1 MKNTIFPLLSI
12 LLLCSACSK
21 KKRSGMSNESYQPP
35 KYDTLAIDSFSSGAV
50 NVDIAA
56 KIRMSSK
63 TYKDS
68 VAAVIKQQE
77 EEKRLKAL
85 LDKEEEK
92 KKQGENG
99 LSGQHGR

>member
-56 KIRMSSK
+56 KIRM
-63 TYKDS
+63 
-68 VAAVIKQQE
+68 E

-92 KKQGENG
+92 KKQEENKKAQ
-99 LSGQHGR
+99 SSETSVPENTDPHQTKAQ